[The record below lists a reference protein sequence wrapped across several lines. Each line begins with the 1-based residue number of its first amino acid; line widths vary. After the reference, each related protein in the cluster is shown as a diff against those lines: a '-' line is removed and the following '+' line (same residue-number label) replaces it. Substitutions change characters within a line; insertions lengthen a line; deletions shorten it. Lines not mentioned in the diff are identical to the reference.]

1 MRLTDLLIVDDDP
14 LIRQLLRRA
23 LADDG
28 FSIFEADD
36 GATALT
42 VLRLHPN
49 PLLVLLDVMLP
60 VMSGIELL
68 ETLSADP
75 TLAPLLQRHRFII
88 LSATIRHAHA
98 RIGPI
103 LTAHH
108 IPVLSK
114 PVNLDQ
120 LRATAAAAM
129 GPT

>member
-1 MRLTDLLIVDDDP
+1 MHLTDLLIVDDDP
-14 LIRQLLRRA
+14 LIRQLVRRA
-23 LADDG
+23 LANDG
-28 FSIFEADD
+28 FAIFEAGD
-36 GATALT
+36 GATALMLLQ
-42 VLRLHPN
+42 VHAK

-75 TLAPLLQRHRFII
+75 TLAPLLKRHRFII

-103 LTAHH
+103 LTANH

-114 PVNLDQ
+114 PVKLDH
-120 LRATAAAAM
+120 LRATAAAAR
-129 GPT
+129 